1 MTTPPDWITLRL
13 FLTAIELGS
22 IAKAAD
28 RCGIANSAA
37 AKRIQL
43 LEAQART
50 ALVERHARGIIPT
63 AAGESF
69 ARHARGLIDLA
80 RHLEDEMDAFAAGGA
95 GTVRLLA
102 TASCIGGHDLADLLA
117 GFARLHPR
125 ILVDLRELTSSVI
138 LQDLIEGRADL
149 GIVTTNARIPVGL
162 EAQPWREDRLLAIVS
177 ADHPLAG
184 RKSVKFSEVLE
195 HPLVDVLEIGAL
207 SLLLAEAAQA
217 LGRKP
222 YYRYHVTSMDAAR
235 RLVAAG
241 LAVNVMPDHM
251 IAPYAENL
259 GLRGILID
267 EPWSL
272 RRLRLVSRVG
282 GVSPGP
288 ARLLADHLLN
298 APTTSAGPSSPA

>member
-1 MTTPPDWITLRL
+1 MAAPPDWITLRL

-37 AKRIQL
+37 AKRIQV
-43 LEAQART
+43 LEAQTRT
-50 ALVERHARGIIPT
+50 ALVERHARGIVPT
-63 AAGESF
+63 AAGEAF
-69 ARHARGLIDLA
+69 ARHARGLLDLA

-102 TASCIGGHDLADLLA
+102 TASCIGGHGLARALA
-117 GFARLHPR
+117 GFTRLHPR
-125 ILVDLRELTSSVI
+125 IVVDLRELTSAAI

-177 ADHPLAG
+177 ADHPLAV
-184 RKSVKFSEVLE
+184 RKDVRFSEVLE
-195 HPLVDVLEIGAL
+195 YPLVDVLEIGAL
-207 SLLLAEAAQA
+207 SLLLAEAAQG

-222 YYRYHVTSMDAAR
+222 HYRYRVTSMDAAR

-241 LAVNVMPDHM
+241 LAINVMPDGM
-251 IAPYAENL
+251 IEPYAQSL
-259 GLRGILID
+259 GVRGIPID

-272 RRLRLVSRVG
+272 RRLRLVSRAETM
-282 GVSPGP
+282 STGP
-288 ARLLADHLLN
+288 ARRLASHLLN
-298 APTTSAGPSSPA
+298 APAAGTSVG